1 MVYLHYPIRNSQILI
16 SNLFFKQNLCMFY
29 VTLNGMQKTCGYAFQ
44 SFFVAMLYKIFFSGL
59 GLIRIIFTFFKNL
72 TFPLI

>member
-1 MVYLHYPIRNSQILI
+1 MAYLHYPIRNSQILI
-16 SNLFFKQNLCMFY
+16 SNLFFKQNLCTFC
-29 VTLNGMQKTCGYAFQ
+29 VTLNGMQKNLRLRF
-44 SFFVAMLYKIFFSGL
+44 SKFFVATLYKIFFSGL